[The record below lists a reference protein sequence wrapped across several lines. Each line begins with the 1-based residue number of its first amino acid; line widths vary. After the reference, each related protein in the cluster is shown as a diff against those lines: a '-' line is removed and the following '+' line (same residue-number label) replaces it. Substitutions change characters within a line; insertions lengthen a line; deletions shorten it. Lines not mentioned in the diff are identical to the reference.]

1 MLLIERTRLKF
12 NTYYQDSFSAFPRM
26 DMMSEPNRHEGMK
39 ALPLQTETRLTL
51 DTVLKAHRGAMSLK
65 ISEREQDM
73 FMFEETFTTLH

>member
-1 MLLIERTRLKF
+1 MPDTSLPVERVQNFHSVSQAQCHPTAKCLKR
-12 NTYYQDSFSAFPRM
+12 S
-26 DMMSEPNRHEGMK
+26 
-39 ALPLQTETRLTL
+39 LQTETRLTL

>member
-1 MLLIERTRLKF
+1 
-12 NTYYQDSFSAFPRM
+12 
-26 DMMSEPNRHEGMK
+26 MSEPNRHEGMK

>member
-1 MLLIERTRLKF
+1 
-12 NTYYQDSFSAFPRM
+12 
-26 DMMSEPNRHEGMK
+26 MMSEPNRHGGMK

-51 DTVLKAHRGAMSLK
+51 DTVLKAHRGVMSLK